1 MAKVVVKEGESIDQA
16 LKRFRKDLEK
26 TGVLRDARK
35 HEHYEKPSER
45 KRRIRAR
52 RARKNR

>member
-1 MAKVVVKEGESIDQA
+1 MAKVVVKEGETIDQA

>member
-35 HEHYEKPSER
+35 HEHYEKPSDR
-45 KRRIRAR
+45 KRRIKAR
-52 RARKNR
+52 RARRGR